1 VWCAINTIALE
12 ANGPTNRHHSYNA
25 MICHVLPL
33 QPREN
38 PPSIVL
44 GMRSAKHAYAKTR
57 LLAERSSG
65 ATGVGPFKRV
75 YGE

>member
-1 VWCAINTIALE
+1 MWCAINTIALE
-12 ANGPTNRHHSYNA
+12 AKEPTNRLDSHNA
-25 MICHVLPL
+25 MICHVLRL
-33 QPREN
+33 QPPVN
-38 PPSIVL
+38 PLSIVV

-65 ATGVGPFKRV
+65 APDVGPFKRV